1 MSKRHQQGLATVETA
16 IVALVALM
24 ALFGTMEVSRVFFVH
39 VTLEEATRRGARV
52 AAVCQVNDPAI
63 REIAILSSGAATSD
77 VIFGLTTANVVVQYL
92 DQAGNPLP
100 DPVAGFGLIR
110 YVRVRIVGFQHQ
122 LFIPLFTRSFITEDF
137 ETTLPAESL
146 GVWPGGLSPC

>member
-1 MSKRHQQGLATVETA
+1 MSRKHQQGLATVETA

-24 ALFGTMEVSRVFFVH
+24 TLFGTIEVARVFFVH

-63 REIAILSSGAATSD
+63 REITVLSSGGPASD

-100 DPVAGFGLIR
+100 DPVAAYGLIR
-110 YVRVRIVGFQHQ
+110 YVRVRIVGFTHQ
-122 LFIPLFTRSFITEDF
+122 LLIPLFIRSFLTDDF

-146 GVWPGGLSPC
+146 GVWPGGFSPC